1 MADAKNR
8 IGKTFADSLIAP
20 IATAAAALLVLAG
33 CSAPS
38 ATPVDDGKV
47 HVVASTAVW
56 GSVAQTLGGDYVSVT
71 SIIERPNQDPHS
83 YEATPQDQLAVSK
96 ADLVIFTGNGYDDF
110 MRKLIAAAE
119 TSANNKKLSTLELNY
134 SMGYGE
140 SGDIHVWYGSITREV
155 ADLGYRLAT
164 LDPAHAAEYI
174 DNMKAFRVELA
185 KLYDSARALFD
196 PAKST
201 FIATE
206 SIPVNL
212 LVDQVRMTDLT
223 PPELTRAVANETDIP
238 PAVMLET
245 TKLLKSGDVALL
257 VFNEQV
263 SSTQSDLLIATAKT
277 AGVPTVGFSE
287 NLPVGETYIS
297 WMTKN
302 IAAVAAALGH
312 GG

>member
-1 MADAKNR
+1 MR
-8 IGKTFADSLIAP
+8 ISETTFGYRLVTSIASAV
-20 IATAAAALLVLAG
+20 IAVLALTG
-33 CSAPS
+33 CSAPNS
-38 ATPVDDGKV
+38 TPVEDGKV
-47 HVVASTAVW
+47 HIVASTAVW
-56 GSVAQTLGGDYVSVT
+56 GSVAQALGGSHVSIT

-110 MRKLIAAAE
+110 MRKLISAA
-119 TSANNKKLSTLELNY
+119 SANNKKLSTLELQH
-134 SMGYGE
+134 
-140 SGDIHVWYGSITREV
+140 SGGFGASDDIHVWYGSITSE
-155 ADLGYRLAT
+155 ASDLAYRLAK
-164 LDPAHAAEYI
+164 LDPAHAGEYI
-174 DNMKAFRVELA
+174 DNLKAFRAELV
-185 KLYDSARALFD
+185 KLFESAQALFD

-212 LVDQVRMTDLT
+212 LVDQVRMTNLT

-245 TKLLKSGDVALL
+245 TKLLKSGKVAIL

-263 SSTQSDLLIATAKT
+263 SSTQSDALIAAAKA

-287 NLPVGETYIS
+287 NLPAGETYIG
-297 WMTKN
+297 WMQSN
-302 IAAVAAALGH
+302 IAAVAIALGQ
-312 GG
+312 G